1 MKRLLLWVA
10 IFLATSVQAATPGLA
25 ASHPPELKPQQQQA
39 RAALLATQVLTQY
52 HYKAVPL
59 DDSMS
64 ARIFDNYLKALD
76 PDRQYFLQSDI
87 DQLSRYR
94 DDLDDALARE
104 DLSVPFAIFNRFT
117 QRVSEQFAYAHGLL
131 ERDFDFSKNET
142 YSRDRAK
149 SAWLASESEMRDLWQ
164 KRVKNDW
171 LGLKLAGKDDAS
183 IRAIL
188 GKRYDAAL
196 KRIGKTQS
204 EDAFESFMNAYTMAI
219 EPHTS
224 YMGLRTAED
233 FDISTR
239 LSLVGIGAILVEKD
253 DCATI
258 RELVPGSP
266 AALSGKLQ
274 VGDRIV
280 GVAQGEKGPV
290 TDVFGWRID
299 DTVALIRGEADSVVV
314 LEVIPAGTGLD
325 GKRKQ
330 VSIVRK
336 TVSLDDQAA
345 RKSIVPVV
353 AGGKVFRLGVIA
365 LPSFYTDFAAH
376 EKGVA
381 EYRSA
386 SRDVARLLGELK
398 GERVDGVL
406 IDLRDNGGGSLDE
419 VVELTGLFV
428 GKGPV
433 VQRREAD
440 GKIDVERNTRTDVI
454 WTGPLA
460 VLINQGSASAS
471 EIFAAAIQ
479 DYGRGPVVGEGSF
492 GKGTIQAM
500 INLDRIAKNA
510 EPAFGELKMTIG
522 QFFRLNGG
530 ATQIRGVIP
539 DIQFPSAANTESHCE
554 ANLENALPWE
564 QVKAADF
571 SPAGDLKPRIPA
583 LQSRHLARVKNDADF
598 IALQQEI
605 AEYKRLHEQQQVSLN
620 ESERRR
626 ELDAARKYGAKDRDG
641 LQDNERTLADELATE
656 ATHKRS
662 KDVRLAEAVNI
673 LRDEVE
679 LVTQAGSSGNQ
690 LSALTVK
697 NGSTRP

>member
-1 MKRLLLWVA
+1 MKRLLLWIA
-10 IFLATSVQAATPGLA
+10 IFLATSAQATTAGSEVSRPA
-25 ASHPPELKPQQQQA
+25 ELKPQHQQA

-64 ARIFDNYLKALD
+64 ARIFHNYLKALD

-94 DDLDDALARE
+94 NDLDDGIARE

-117 QRVSEQFAYAHGLL
+117 QRVSEQFAYAHSLL
-131 ERDFDFSKNET
+131 SSEFDFSINES
-142 YSRDRAK
+142 YSREHAR
-149 SAWLASESEMRDLWQ
+149 SAWLASESEMRELWQ

-171 LGLKLAGKDDAS
+171 LGLKLAGKDDTT
-183 IRAIL
+183 IREIL
-188 GKRYDAAL
+188 GKRYDTAL
-196 KRIGKTQS
+196 KRIAKTQS
-204 EDAFESFMNAYTMAI
+204 EDAFEAFMNAYTMAI

-258 RELVPGSP
+258 RELMPGSP

-280 GVAQGEKGPV
+280 GVAQGENSPV

-299 DTVALIRGEADSVVV
+299 DTVTLIRGEADSVVV
-314 LEVIPAGTGLD
+314 LEVIPAGAGLD
-325 GKRKQ
+325 GQRRRVPLIRK
-330 VSIVRK
+330 K
-336 TVSLDDQAA
+336 VSLDDQAA
-345 RKSIVPVV
+345 RKSIIPVT
-353 AGGKVFRLGVIA
+353 ADRKVFRLGVIT
-365 LPSFYTDFAAH
+365 LPSFYTDFEAQ
-376 EKGVA
+376 EKGLPD
-381 EYRSA
+381 YRSA
-386 SRDVARLLGELK
+386 TRDVARLLDELK
-398 GERVDGVL
+398 AERVDGVL

-419 VVELTGLFV
+419 VIELTGLFI

-440 GKIDVERNTRTDVI
+440 GKIDVEKNTRTDAI

-500 INLDRIAKNA
+500 INLDRIARNA
-510 EPAFGELKMTIG
+510 EPAFGELKMTVG

-539 DIQFPSAANTESHCE
+539 DILFPSAADKDSHCE
-554 ANLENALPWE
+554 ANLDNALPWE
-564 QVKAADF
+564 QIKAADY
-571 SPAGDLKPRIPA
+571 SPAGNLKSRIPT
-583 LQSRHLARVKNDADF
+583 LLSRHEARVKNDADF

-605 AEYKRLHEQQQVSLN
+605 AESKRQRDRQQVSLN
-620 ESERRR
+620 ENDRRR
-626 ELDAARKYGAKDRDG
+626 ELEAARMQGTKGNDDG
-641 LQDNERTLADELATE
+641 LQENERTLASELAAE
-656 ATHKRS
+656 AERKGS
-662 KDVRLAEAVNI
+662 KDVLLAEAVNI
-673 LRDEVE
+673 LGDEVD
-679 LVTQAGSSGNQ
+679 LLKQTGSSNK
-690 LSALTVK
+690 LSALSVE
-697 NGSTRP
+697 

>member
-1 MKRLLLWVA
+1 M
-10 IFLATSVQAATPGLA
+10 
-25 ASHPPELKPQQQQA
+25 
-39 RAALLATQVLTQY
+39 LATQILTQY

-76 PDRQYFLQSDI
+76 PDRQYFLQSDV
-87 DQLSRYR
+87 DHLSRHR
-94 DDLDDALARE
+94 NDLDDAIAGE

-117 QRVSEQFAYAHGLL
+117 QRVSEQFAYAHSLL
-131 ERDFDFSKNET
+131 NSEFDFSKNES
-142 YSRDRAK
+142 YRLERAK

-171 LGLKLAGKDDAS
+171 LGLKLAGKDDAT
-183 IRAIL
+183 IREIL

-196 KRIGKTQS
+196 KRIAKTQS

-253 DCATI
+253 ECATI

-280 GVAQGEKGPV
+280 GVAQGENSPV

-299 DTVALIRGEADSVVV
+299 DTVTLIRGEADSVVV
-314 LEVIPAGTGLD
+314 LEVIPAGAGLD
-325 GKRKQ
+325 GQRRQ
-330 VSIVRK
+330 VSLIRK
-336 TVSLDDQAA
+336 KVSLDDQAA
-345 RKSIVPVV
+345 RKSIIPVT
-353 AGGKVFRLGVIA
+353 ADGRVFRLGVIT
-365 LPSFYTDFAAH
+365 LPSFYTDFEAQ
-376 EKGVA
+376 ERGLPD
-381 EYRSA
+381 YRSA
-386 SRDVARLLGELK
+386 TRDVAHLLDELK
-398 GERVDGVL
+398 AERVDGVL

-419 VVELTGLFV
+419 VIELTGLFI

-440 GKIDVERNTRTDVI
+440 GKIDVEKNTRTDAM

-479 DYGRGPVVGEGSF
+479 DYERGPVVGEGSF

-500 INLDRIAKNA
+500 INLDRIAKNPK
-510 EPAFGELKMTIG
+510 PAFGELKMTVG

-530 ATQIRGVIP
+530 ATQVRGVTP
-539 DIQFPSAANTESHCE
+539 DILFPSAANKDSHCE

-564 QVKAADF
+564 QIKAADY
-571 SPAGDLKPRIPA
+571 SPAGDLKARIA
-583 LQSRHLARVKNDADF
+583 TLRARHTVRVKNDIDF
-598 IALQQEI
+598 IALQREI
-605 AEYKRLHEQQQVSLN
+605 AEQKRRSEQPQVSLN
-620 ESERRR
+620 EAERRR
-626 ELDAARKYGAKDRDG
+626 EQEVARKSGVKVEEDG
-641 LQDNERTLADELATE
+641 LQANERKLTSELAAE
-656 ATHKRS
+656 EVRKGS
-662 KDVRLAEAVNI
+662 KDVLLAEAVNV
-673 LRDEVE
+673 LGDEVE
-679 LVTQAGSSGNQ
+679 LLKQEGGAGQ
-690 LSALTVK
+690 LSALTHE
-697 NGSTRP
+697 NAYPRP